1 MNIIANE
8 LKLPKQNMKFGE
20 ASPQPTAPVAEPPV
34 AKPGTGMNA
43 LHAQG
48 LNNQLSF
55 QGGVNLAALKK
66 KGLQAMMAL
75 TLLGGA
81 AMTQSCSKYLEPSHI
96 YIEHGSDTDITIIY
110 DDSKWQAMFEKMME
124 MWQMMLEQQQITN
137 DQLTQLSQYM
147 LQMMQMMQ
155 EGQLTAE
162 QFYAQMYEFMMN
174 NENNQSIIIDLLIEN
189 GKTQEEAN
197 ELIQSLIEQVQM
209 GQISAAEAMEKI
221 MEALGDIGSTLDG
234 ILEQLKNISEE
245 LTQFHNDYNEGKEQT
260 LGLLGDIYEQGT
272 INTQILLSLNDHL
285 AQTSKNLQELQVSVN
300 EIKDIVSDD
309 TKFNELMEQLKK
321 LEPETIDYQKFEDM
335 FKLLGFT
342 LTDVINMSKDELLN
356 AIKNFENT
364 YIENEENQNEL
375 LQNIN
380 VSLNIVINF
389 PGLDQTG
396 VIDAIKELTE
406 TVNNGNTDVINELKD
421 IQNQL
426 DKIQMS
432 IDNMMTQFED
442 QASKVNQYLES
453 FNKQFS
459 QALEMLTDL
468 SGDMEDLKFQ
478 QSIANSYLNNLIKQ
492 VDELTIIINEIKD
505 ATENGGNGDGSSI
518 TIEELENL
526 LKNYGDSVFNRYE
539 ELIKNLGIEFG
550 NSTATIEDL
559 LKQINEKMDNQK
571 DYTEQLATII
581 SMLEGIDLTSPD
593 YSDKLDR
600 IIELLENFKCNCNCG
615 ANSGDNEGII
625 GDLEDILG

>member
-34 AKPGTGMNA
+34 SKPEDGMNA
-43 LHAQG
+43 LYAQG

-137 DQLTQLSQYM
+137 DQLAQMSQYM

-162 QFYAQMYEFMMN
+162 QFYAQMYEFMLN
-174 NENNQSIIIDLLIEN
+174 NENNQNIIIDLLVQN

-197 ELIQSLIEQVQM
+197 KLIQSLIEQVQI
-209 GQISAAEAMEKI
+209 GQITAAEAMEQI
-221 MEALGDIGSTLDG
+221 MKELGDIGSTLDG

-245 LTQFHNDYNEGKEQT
+245 LTQFHNDYNEGKDQT
-260 LGLLGDIYEQGT
+260 LDLLGDIYEQGT
-272 INTQILLSLNDHL
+272 INTQILLSLNDHV
-285 AQTSKNLQELQVSVN
+285 AQMSKNLQELQVSFEELKVIVN
-300 EIKDIVSDD
+300 DD

-321 LEPETIDYQKFEDM
+321 LEAGSIDYQKFEDM

-342 LTDVINMSKDELLN
+342 LTDAINMSKDELLN
-356 AIKNFENT
+356 AIKDFENT
-364 YIENEENQNEL
+364 YIKNEENQNEM

-380 VSLNIVINF
+380 NKLDIVINF
-389 PGLDQTG
+389 PGMDQEG
-396 VIDAIKELTE
+396 VIDAIKDLTDA
-406 TVNNGNTDVINELKD
+406 VNNGNADVTNELNK
-421 IQNQL
+421 IQEQL
-426 DKIQMS
+426 DKIQKS
-432 IDNMMTQFED
+432 IDTLMDQFAEHTSMVNSYLNAFKDQFSEALELLTNISSDMTEL
-442 QASKVNQYLES
+442 K
-453 FNKQFS
+453 NKQ
-459 QALEMLTDL
+459 DV
-468 SGDMEDLKFQ
+468 
-478 QSIANSYLNNLIKQ
+478 ANSYLNSLVKQ
-492 VDELTIIINEIKD
+492 MEELTVIINEIKD
-505 ATENGGNGDGSSI
+505 STTNPGGGSSI
-518 TIEELENL
+518 TIEELEEL
-526 LKNYGDSVFNRYE
+526 LKNINETNYNRYK
-539 ELIKNLGIEFG
+539 ELIENLGIQIG
-550 NSTATIEDL
+550 GSTATIEDL

-571 DYTEQLATII
+571 DYTEQLNKII
-581 SMLEGIDLTSPD
+581 EMLDGIDLSSPD

-600 IIELLENFKCNCNCG
+600 IIELLENFKCNCDCG
-615 ANSGDNEGII
+615 ADSGDNEGII
-625 GDLEDILG
+625 GDLGDLLG

>member
-34 AKPGTGMNA
+34 SKPEDGMNA
-43 LHAQG
+43 LYAQG

-137 DQLTQLSQYM
+137 DQLAQMSQYM

-162 QFYAQMYEFMMN
+162 QFYAQMYEFMLN
-174 NENNQSIIIDLLIEN
+174 NENNQNIIIDLLVQN

-197 ELIQSLIEQVQM
+197 KLIQSLIEQVQM

-221 MEALGDIGSTLDG
+221 MEALGDIGSTLDS

-245 LTQFHNDYNEGKEQT
+245 LTQFHNDYNEGKDQT
-260 LGLLGDIYEQGT
+260 LDLLGDIYEQGT
-272 INTQILLSLNDHL
+272 INTQILLSLNDHV
-285 AQTSKNLQELQVSVN
+285 AQMSKNLQELQASFEELKVIVN
-300 EIKDIVSDD
+300 DD

-321 LEPETIDYQKFEDM
+321 LEAGSIDYQKFEDM

-342 LTDVINMSKDELLN
+342 LTDAINMSKDELLN
-356 AIKNFENT
+356 AIKDFENT
-364 YIENEENQNEL
+364 YIKNEENQNEM

-380 VSLNIVINF
+380 NKLDIVINF
-389 PGLDQTG
+389 PGMDQEG
-396 VIDAIKELTE
+396 VIDAIKDLTDA
-406 TVNNGNTDVINELKD
+406 VNNGNADVTNELNK
-421 IQNQL
+421 IQEQL
-426 DKIQMS
+426 DKIQKS
-432 IDNMMTQFED
+432 IDTLMEQFAEHT
-442 QASKVNQYLES
+442 SMVNSYLNA
-453 FNKQFS
+453 FKDQFS
-459 QALEMLTDL
+459 EALELLTNI
-468 SGDMEDLKFQ
+468 SGDMTELKNQ
-478 QSIANSYLNNLIKQ
+478 QTIANSYLNSLMKQ
-492 VDELTIIINEIKD
+492 LDELTVIINEIKD
-505 ATENGGNGDGSSI
+505 STTNPGDGSSI
-518 TIEELENL
+518 TIEDLENL
-526 LKNYGDSVFNRYE
+526 LKDLNEVNYNRYK
-539 ELIKNLGIEFG
+539 ELIENLGIQIDG
-550 NSTATIEDL
+550 STATIEDL

-571 DYTEQLATII
+571 DYTEQLNKII
-581 SMLEGIDLTSPD
+581 EMLDGIDLSSPD

-600 IIELLENFKCNCNCG
+600 IIELLENFEHNCNCG
-615 ANSGDNEGII
+615 GNNEGII
-625 GDLEDILG
+625 GDLGDLLG